1 MGENKLENGMDQHAA
16 DGQQE
21 MSVEEAF
28 GELEKILAEME
39 KEDATLEGSFANYE
53 RGMKLI
59 RLCNEKIDLV
69 EKKVQMMNADG
80 SLSDFE

>member
-1 MGENKLENGMDQHAA
+1 MEEKNEDRVTAEEAQE
-16 DGQQE
+16 E

-28 GELEKILAEME
+28 AELEKILAEME

-59 RLCNEKIDLV
+59 RFCNEKIDLV